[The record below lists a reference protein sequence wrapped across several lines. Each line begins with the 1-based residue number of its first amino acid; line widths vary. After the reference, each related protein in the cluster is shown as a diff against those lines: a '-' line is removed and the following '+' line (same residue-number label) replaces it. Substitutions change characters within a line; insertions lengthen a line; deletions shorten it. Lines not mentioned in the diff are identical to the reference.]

1 MRNINWHQA
10 RFMELY
16 FEPTGKIDFVQ
27 ELLEKNEL
35 VLISLHNKDSIIN
48 ILNHWKRGILI
59 MRKRRKEVPQGILM
73 IQHWRRSAAIAKRR
87 GERGSP
93 CLTPLLHLNSFPTVP
108 FNQTEEVAT
117 PKISKTQ
124 CNHLSEKPLAL
135 SISRIRECSIKS
147 KVFSKSNLRTTI
159 SLLE

>member
-73 IQHWRRSAAIAKRR
+73 IQNALEEISSNSKKKGR
-87 GERGSP
+87 ERV
-93 CLTPLLHLNSFPTVP
+93 PLPNP
-108 FNQTEEVAT
+108 
-117 PKISKTQ
+117 
-124 CNHLSEKPLAL
+124 PLAL
-135 SISRIRECSIKS
+135 EL
-147 KVFSKSNLRTTI
+147 FSNRAI
-159 SLLE
+159 